1 MGEKKLARNALLVD
15 DSKSARFVLGKLLQQ
30 HDFNVEMA
38 ASAEEALEFLATHQP
53 DAIFM
58 DHLMKGMDGLVAT
71 SVIKKNPATAHIPI
85 VMCTSNDG
93 EEYLAE
99 AKLHGALGT
108 LVKPPSDDKLEEILI
123 SINRAID
130 NNQPVLEKFRPHLV
144 SSTETVD
151 SERINP
157 IPEPME
163 SITESQI
170 EAMLDSSINTRIVL
184 IEESIEARLRQQRDE
199 LETLLQKKIEAA
211 GNTSMS
217 KQEIEDFLDE
227 RLVKMSEMVS
237 DQLINLKETLGT
249 EIVNS
254 TMLSRNVQEI
264 ARETAL
270 TVAEEKVSTVAR
282 NLAQSARSSS
292 QAGNPTLDAR
302 ISQQLS
308 EVKKAARSQ
317 ALIYSVLAAIVGAG
331 TAVMLFFLTR

>member
-1 MGEKKLARNALLVD
+1 
-15 DSKSARFVLGKLLQQ
+15 
-30 HDFNVEMA
+30 
-38 ASAEEALEFLATHQP
+38 
-53 DAIFM
+53 
-58 DHLMKGMDGLVAT
+58 
-71 SVIKKNPATAHIPI
+71 
-85 VMCTSNDG
+85 
-93 EEYLAE
+93 
-99 AKLHGALGT
+99 
-108 LVKPPSDDKLEEILI
+108 
-123 SINRAID
+123 
-130 NNQPVLEKFRPHLV
+130 
-144 SSTETVD
+144 
-151 SERINP
+151 
-157 IPEPME
+157 ME

-254 TMLSRNVQEI
+254 TMLSRNIQEI